1 MKIKD
6 KNVIITGGSIGFGK
20 SLAEKFLNEGANVSI
35 CSRNEIQL
43 FDTQSELMS
52 KFPNQIIIA
61 KKCDVSIEKDVNE
74 FITHSIDV
82 FKTIHV
88 LILNAGVYGPMGPIE
103 TVSLDEWKKSID
115 INLFGVLL
123 PCRELIPHFKQNK
136 FGKIIVISGG
146 GATNPMPNLSSY
158 ATSKAAIVRLAETL
172 SKELLSYNVD
182 VNAIAPGALSTR
194 MMDQIINAGPEI
206 VGEEFFKKN
215 QNWKQNGATPMEL
228 GTSLAVYLASSN
240 SNGITGKLISAQ
252 WDDWMEWA
260 DHIQD
265 LECSDVYTLRR
276 IIGKDR
282 GLNWGDKS

>member
-252 WDDWMEWA
+252 WDDWKNFD
-260 DHIQD
+260 DHLDD
-265 LECSDVYTLRR
+265 LQNTDIYTLRR
-276 IIGKDR
+276 IVPEDR
-282 GLNWGDKS
+282 NKKWN

>member
-215 QNWKQNGATPMEL
+215 QNWKKNGATPMEL

-252 WDDWMEWA
+252 WDDWKNFD
-260 DHIQD
+260 DHLDD
-265 LECSDVYTLRR
+265 LQNTDIYTLRR
-276 IIGKDR
+276 IIPSDR
-282 GLNWGDKS
+282 NKKWS

>member
-252 WDDWMEWA
+252 WDDWKNFD
-260 DHIQD
+260 DHLDD
-265 LECSDVYTLRR
+265 LQNTDIYTLRR
-276 IIGKDR
+276 IIPSDR
-282 GLNWGDKS
+282 NKKWS

>member
-252 WDDWMEWA
+252 WDDWKKFD
-260 DHIQD
+260 DHLDD
-265 LECSDVYTLRR
+265 LQNTDIYTLRR
-276 IIGKDR
+276 IIPSDR
-282 GLNWGDKS
+282 NKKWS